1 MPIRSSWHL
10 SIDAGIMQKKD
21 SYNNDSIKS
30 LKGAERVRFSPASI
44 LGSDGLEG
52 CSHTLVEILAN
63 SIDEAREGFGDVI
76 EVTRYKDKSI
86 RVKDHGRGCPLDY
99 NEVEGR
105 YNWELVYCELY
116 AGGKYDNN
124 TNPENY
130 EYSLG
135 LNGLGCCATQYSSEF
150 MDVEVLRSGFRYT
163 LHFERGENI
172 GGLKKE
178 PYSGKETGTDQRW
191 LPDLEVFNDINIP
204 LDFYI
209 SLLRRQAVVN
219 SGVTFKLYDEES
231 DENYT
236 FYYENGIVDYMKEIV
251 GDNAFTQV
259 SRYSANTQ
267 GRDRADSPEY
277 KLKMEFAFCFSNS
290 VNALEYYHNSSFLE
304 NGGAPDKAVKSA
316 FVSEIDKIIKS
327 SNKYT
332 RNEQKITFQDIQDCL
347 VCITNTASTKTSYQH
362 QTKKAITNPFIQSAM
377 TEFIRNSLEV
387 FFIENRQAAEA
398 VANQILINK
407 RSRESA
413 EKERQNTKRQL
424 QSNTDIATRVK
435 KFIDCDSKDVTLRE
449 LYIVEG
455 DSALGSVKLGRDS
468 TFQAI
473 MPLRGKILNC
483 LKWSIDK
490 VFANDVIMDLIKV
503 LGCGIELE
511 TRKNKKTSL
520 FDLSALRWSKVI
532 ICTDADYDGYQIRT
546 LVLTMFYRLCP
557 TLIKEG
563 KVFIAESPLFEIKSG
578 GKSYFA
584 FNEQEKGKI
593 LSEIHGK
600 YTISRSKGLGENEP
614 DMMWETTMN
623 PLTRR
628 LIKVMPEDAEKT
640 AYYFDVLLGNEDQAR
655 KDYIEEYGHLYMDE
669 LDVM

>member
-1 MPIRSSWHL
+1 
-10 SIDAGIMQKKD
+10 MQKND

-63 SIDEAREGFGDVI
+63 SIDEAREGFGNVI

-86 RVKDHGRGCPLDY
+86 RVKDYGRGCPLDW
-99 NEVEGR
+99 NEKEGR
-105 YNWELVYCELY
+105 FNWELVYCELY

-150 MDVEVLRSGFRYT
+150 MDVEVLRGGYKYN
-163 LHFERGENI
+163 LHFEKGENI

-178 PYSGKETGTDQRW
+178 PYKGAETGTNQRW
-191 LPDLEVFNDINIP
+191 LPDLEVFNDIDIP
-204 LDFYI
+204 LEFFI

-219 SGVTFKLYDEES
+219 SGVTFKLFDEES
-231 DENYT
+231 GEN
-236 FYYENGIVDYMKEIV
+236 FEFFYENGIVDYMKEIV
-251 GDNAFTQV
+251 GESAFTSV
-259 SRYSANTQ
+259 TSYSSDTK
-267 GRDRADSPEY
+267 GRDRADAPEY
-277 KLKMEFAFCFSNS
+277 KLKMEFAFCFSNAVS
-290 VNALEYYHNSSFLE
+290 LLEYYHNSSFLE
-304 NGGAPDKAVKSA
+304 NGGVPDKAVRNA
-316 FVSEIDKIIKS
+316 FVFEIDKYIKS
-327 SNKYT
+327 LNKYSK
-332 RNEQKITFQDIQDCL
+332 NEQKITFQDIQDCL
-347 VCITNTASTKTSYQH
+347 VCVTNTASTKTSYQH

-377 TEFIRNSLEV
+377 TDFIKRSLEV
-387 FFIENRQAAEA
+387 YFIENKQQADQII
-398 VANQILINK
+398 NQILINK

-413 EKERQNTKRQL
+413 EKERQNTKKQL
-424 QSNTDIATRVK
+424 SGGTDLMTRVK
-435 KFIDCDSKDVTLRE
+435 KFVDCDSKDVSKRE

-468 TFQAI
+468 NFQAI

-483 LKWSIDK
+483 LKWSIDR
-490 VFANDVIMDLIKV
+490 VFSDDVIMDLIKV
-503 LGCGIELE
+503 LGCGVELE
-511 TRKNKKTSL
+511 TKKNKKASL
-520 FDLSALRWSKVI
+520 FDLNALKWNKVI

-563 KVFIAESPLFEIKSG
+563 KVFIAESPLFEIVAG

-584 FNEQEKGKI
+584 YNEAEKTKI
-593 LSEIHGK
+593 LSEIKGK
-600 YTISRSKGLGENEP
+600 YTIARSKGLGENEP
-614 DMMWETTMN
+614 EMMWETTMN

-628 LIKVMPEDAEKT
+628 LIKVMPEDAELT
-640 AYYFDVLLGNEDQAR
+640 AHYFDVLLGNNDQAR
-655 KDYIEEYGHLYMDE
+655 KDYIEENGHLYMDN
-669 LDVM
+669 LDLM

>member
-1 MPIRSSWHL
+1 
-10 SIDAGIMQKKD
+10 MQKND

-63 SIDEAREGFGDVI
+63 SIDEAREGFGNVI

-86 RVKDHGRGCPLDY
+86 RVKDYGRGCPLDW
-99 NEVEGR
+99 NEKEGR
-105 YNWELVYCELY
+105 FNWELVYCELY

-150 MDVEVLRSGFRYT
+150 MDVEVLRGGYKYN
-163 LHFERGENI
+163 LHFEKGENI

-178 PYSGKETGTDQRW
+178 PYKGTETGTNQRW
-191 LPDLEVFNDINIP
+191 LPDLEVFNDIDSP
-204 LDFYI
+204 LEFFI

-219 SGVTFKLYDEES
+219 SGVTFKLFDEES
-231 DENYT
+231 GEN
-236 FYYENGIVDYMKEIV
+236 FEFFYENGIVDYMKEIV
-251 GDNAFTQV
+251 GESAFTSV
-259 SRYSANTQ
+259 TSYSSDTK
-267 GRDRADSPEY
+267 GRDRADAPEY
-277 KLKMEFAFCFSNS
+277 KLKMEFAFCFSNAVS
-290 VNALEYYHNSSFLE
+290 LLEYYHNSSFLE
-304 NGGAPDKAVKSA
+304 NGGAPDKAVRNA
-316 FVSEIDKIIKS
+316 FVFEIDKYIKS
-327 SNKYT
+327 LNKYSK
-332 RNEQKITFQDIQDCL
+332 NEQKITFQDIQDCL
-347 VCITNTASTKTSYQH
+347 VCVTNTASTKTSYQH

-377 TEFIRNSLEV
+377 TDFIKRSLEV
-387 FFIENRQAAEA
+387 YFIENKQQADQII
-398 VANQILINK
+398 NQILINK

-413 EKERQNTKRQL
+413 EKERQNTKKQL
-424 QSNTDIATRVK
+424 SGGTDLMTRVK
-435 KFIDCDSKDVTLRE
+435 KFVDCDSKDVSKRE

-468 TFQAI
+468 NFQAI

-483 LKWSIDK
+483 LKWSIDR
-490 VFANDVIMDLIKV
+490 VFSDDVIMDLIKV
-503 LGCGIELE
+503 LGCGVELE
-511 TRKNKKTSL
+511 TKKNKKASL
-520 FDLSALRWSKVI
+520 FDLNALKWNKVI

-563 KVFIAESPLFEIKSG
+563 KVFIAESPLFEIVAG

-584 FNEQEKGKI
+584 YNEAEKTKI
-593 LSEIHGK
+593 LSEIKGK
-600 YTISRSKGLGENEP
+600 YTIARSKGLGENEP
-614 DMMWETTMN
+614 EMMWETTMN

-628 LIKVMPEDAEKT
+628 LIKVMPEDAELT
-640 AYYFDVLLGNEDQAR
+640 AHYFDVLLGNNDQAR
-655 KDYIEEYGHLYMDE
+655 KDYIEENGHLYMDN
-669 LDVM
+669 LDLM